1 MTIEQDYIATHPKSA
16 ALHERAAN
24 VLPSGVTHDARHMRP
39 FPIAV
44 ERAAGSRKWDVDGN
58 EYVDYVMGHGALLLG
73 HNHPAVMA
81 AARAQLER
89 GTHYGASHEHEV
101 EWAEEVVRLVP
112 SADVVRFT
120 SSGTEATLM
129 ALRLARAHT
138 GKPAILKFD
147 RHFHGWHDYVA
158 ASSKYGG
165 ATPTGVPQGTADTVV
180 VVPPEVEAVEI
191 ALEERPDVG
200 AIIVESAGAS
210 SGAEAI
216 PSGFLREL
224 RRVTLKR
231 KIAFIMDEVVTGF
244 RWAPGGVQEV
254 EGVTP
259 DITALA
265 KILAGGFPGGAV
277 AGSREFM
284 ERLAFA
290 APGEARPEKIGHP
303 GTFNANPL
311 SAAAGVAC
319 LREIADGNHQRRA
332 SAQAAK
338 LRTGMNACLSRL
350 RIPGVVTGEA
360 SMARFLVGGGS
371 PPEPRDYHVRDIPR
385 ERLAKGA
392 PAEAMRQLQLALYNR
407 GVFFFGNS
415 AIVSSVHSDDDIA
428 RTLDG
433 WESALSAVR
442 AEGLL

>member
-1 MTIEQDYIATHPKSA
+1 MSIEQHYIDSHPKSA
-16 ALHERAAN
+16 ALHQRASK
-24 VLPSGVTHDARHMRP
+24 VLPSGVTHDARHVRP
-39 FPIAV
+39 FPVAA
-44 ERAAGSRKWDVDGN
+44 ERASGSRKWDLDGN

-73 HNHPAVMA
+73 HNHPVVTE

-112 SADVVRFT
+112 SAEVVRFT

-129 ALRLARAHT
+129 ALRLARART

-165 ATPTGVPQGTADTVV
+165 AAPAGVPEATAGTVV
-180 VVPPEVEAVEI
+180 VVPPEVEAVHI
-191 ALEERPDVG
+191 ALEERPDLG

-210 SGAEAI
+210 SGAEPI
-216 PSGFLREL
+216 PPGFIRDL
-224 RRVTLKR
+224 RRITLER
-231 KIAFIMDEVVTGF
+231 DVAFVMDEVVTGF

-254 EGVTP
+254 EGVVP
-259 DITALA
+259 DLTALA

-290 APGEARPEKIGHP
+290 PPGETRAEKVGHP

-311 SAAAGVAC
+311 SAVAGVAC
-319 LREIADGNHQRRA
+319 LREIGDGEHQRTA
-332 SAQAAK
+332 SRQAAR
-338 LRTGMNACLSRL
+338 LRMGMNEALGRL
-350 RIPGVVTGEA
+350 GVPGIVTGEA
-360 SMARFLVGGGS
+360 SMLRFVLGGE
-371 PPEPRDYHVRDIPR
+371 PPEPRDYHVR
-385 ERLAKGA
+385 ELSHGRLAQPA
-392 PAEAMRQLQLALYNR
+392 PPEAMRLLQLALLSR

-415 AIVSSVHSDDDIA
+415 AIVSSVHSDEDIA

-433 WESALSAVR
+433 WESSLQAVSAEVS
-442 AEGLL
+442 L